1 MAANPLVA
9 QGQLNRVKASLTW
22 LDHSE
27 LNVTAPFLGRD
38 GISLSLE
45 GNSTAFLPTL
55 TGVVTSP
62 EPYMMIGL
70 TIHLVKPQA
79 LCALYVSRL
88 QANALLGNGTVRPD
102 VIEGLPPF
110 DVTNCAMES
119 IREMRFNGTDDG
131 FIVMCRGYITINN
144 DMWQ

>member
-79 LCALYVSRL
+79 LCALYVARL

-102 VIEGLPPF
+102 VIEG
-110 DVTNCAMES
+110 
-119 IREMRFNGTDDG
+119 
-131 FIVMCRGYITINN
+131 CRPLT
-144 DMWQ
+144 